1 MLQAARITVV
11 SFALVAISV
20 TAQAAQNNGGGPSKQ
35 DILAACEATHNA
47 CLDACNRSIT
57 PGPGADF
64 LHTSC
69 ENDCNDAALACEKSA
84 AVHSHAVIRTLPDR
98 YQHLVCV
105 YAQGSAIHQC
115 ELSQS
120 GPQSKAGMPCYCGNS
135 PKGIIKS
142 VPLTVAP

>member
-1 MLQAARITVV
+1 MLRAANVMIVSLVLVV
-11 SFALVAISV
+11 LSAGAYG
-20 TAQAAQNNGGGPSKQ
+20 AQNNGGGPNKD
-35 DILAACEATHNA
+35 DIVAACEATHNA
-47 CLDACNRSIT
+47 CLEACNASIT

-84 AVHSHAVIRTLPDR
+84 AVHSHAVVRTPTNR

-105 YAQGSAIHQC
+105 YSQGSAIHQC
-115 ELSQS
+115 ALTQT
-120 GPQSKAGMPCYCGNS
+120 GPQAAAGMPCYCGNS

-142 VPLTVAP
+142 VPLLVAP